1 MMKIDDSKYYRM
13 PLIMGPFFE
22 RAKPP
27 RLDYPQIE
35 SVGMQYNTNFDAI
48 KALLPECYQP
58 AKEPI
63 VTVMFSYN
71 DGLEFMAGGG
81 YRIATVQV
89 AARFDS
95 EQAHV
100 EGDYILVMFE
110 DKTTPIIGG
119 REDLGVPKLY
129 ADISPIKRFTNNHL
143 RCEASLWGH
152 MLFGIDL
159 EPLKKQNAIVR
170 LAASKKINKRPWLAY
185 KYIPS
190 LDGPPDADYPTVTK
204 NDVEIEQLWL
214 SKSGN
219 VYFGD
224 SGAEDIASIKNII
237 DALKTL
243 QINQVIQTFHLRGS
257 AVLRY
262 DLSHRLQ

>member
-1 MMKIDDSKYYRM
+1 
-13 PLIMGPFFE
+13 MGPLFE
-22 RAKPP
+22 REKPP
-27 RLDYPQIE
+27 RIDYPQIE
-35 SVGMQYNTNFDAI
+35 TVALQYHTDSDSI
-48 KALLPECYQP
+48 KELLPECYQP

-63 VTVMFSYN
+63 VTVMFGYN
-71 DGLEFMAGGG
+71 DGLEFMAGGA

-95 EQAHV
+95 EHEHV

-110 DKTTPIIGG
+110 DKTIPIIGG

-129 ADISPIKRFTNNHL
+129 ADISPVKRLSNKHL
-143 RCEASLWGH
+143 RCEASIWGH
-152 MLFGIDL
+152 LLFGMDL
-159 EPLKKQNAIVR
+159 EPTNKQNAIVR
-170 LAASKKINKRPWLAY
+170 LAASNQINKRPWLAY

-190 LDGPPDADYPTVTK
+190 IDGPPDADYPTITK
-204 NDVEIEQLWL
+204 NDVKIEQLWL
-214 SKSGN
+214 GKSGK
-219 VYFGD
+219 VFFGD
-224 SGAEDIASIKNII
+224 SGVEDIASLKHIV

-243 QINQVIQTFHLRGS
+243 KVNQVIQTVHFRGS